1 MNKLQIVHF
10 FAKKHSIL
18 YTSLE
23 YFQDTTEMEHKHIL
37 QFLCSALTSFRNLH
51 SSKICT
57 PLQKKCTNLELIFIF
72 FDSKIVHLFKRS
84 VQFWSLYLFFAAP
97 NLYISLQRG
106 VQFWSLTVL
115 YYLSKNKLPKF
126 VHKFLKKCTNL
137 ELSLCET

>member
-51 SSKICT
+51 SSKFVHLFKRSVQIWSYLYFFRLQNCT
-57 PLQKKCTNLELIFIF
+57 PLQKKCTILELIFIF
-72 FDSKIVHLFKRS
+72 CSSKFVHKFAKRCTILEPYGFILFIIKINS
-84 VQFWSLYLFFAAP
+84 
-97 NLYISLQRG
+97 
-106 VQFWSLTVL
+106 
-115 YYLSKNKLPKF
+115 KF